1 METYS
6 VTLNYIQIILSI
18 PYDYYLFYCF
28 ATSNLEIKTNKYN
41 HRTDLLLLRASE
53 TEVCVN
59 PAKKKHA
66 ALTKTIF
73 SHRDSGI

>member
-6 VTLNYIQIILSI
+6 VTLNDTQIVLSV

-41 HRTDLLLLRASE
+41 HPTDLLLLRASE

-59 PAKKKHA
+59 PAKKLA
-66 ALTKTIF
+66 TLTKTVF
-73 SHRDSGI
+73 SHQDSGI